1 MTGNDRP
8 ILEVL
13 AADGPLAVVDLA
25 AAIDAHPV
33 TVDHV
38 CDRLYER
45 DEVRLIGGQ
54 RYEITAAGRRRLAD
68 ETPVATDPD
77 VRTGT
82 ESRP

>member
-8 ILEVL
+8 VLETL

-38 CDRLYER
+38 CDRLHER

-54 RYEITAAGRRRLAD
+54 RYAITAAGRRRLTD

-82 ESRP
+82 EGRP